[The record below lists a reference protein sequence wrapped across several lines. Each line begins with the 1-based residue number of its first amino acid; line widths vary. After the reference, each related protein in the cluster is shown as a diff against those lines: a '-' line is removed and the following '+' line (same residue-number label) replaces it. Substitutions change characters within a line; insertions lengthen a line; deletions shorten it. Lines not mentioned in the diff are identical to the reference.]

1 MNRLDLIQVGGKYPP
16 PQGES
21 DILGVEGNSITI
33 LDETYMYMFCE
44 TLIVFASDSTG
55 YLLLYCVYILYY
67 SPVCTVGIIS
77 FFLRMQSLVRWLR

>member
-33 LDETYMYMFCE
+33 LDNNAKFVRPM
-44 TLIVFASDSTG
+44 IVFASDSTG
-55 YLLLYCVYILYY
+55 YYNIARL
-67 SPVCTVGIIS
+67 
-77 FFLRMQSLVRWLR
+77 